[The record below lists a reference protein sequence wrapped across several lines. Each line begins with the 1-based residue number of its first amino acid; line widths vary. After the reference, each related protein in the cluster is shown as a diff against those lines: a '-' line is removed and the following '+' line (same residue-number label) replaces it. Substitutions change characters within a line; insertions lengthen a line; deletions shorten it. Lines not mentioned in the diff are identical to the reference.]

1 MTVQSS
7 NSLSETR
14 LTFIQRIWQLNWGL
28 MLLILVT
35 AFVGLATLYS
45 ISGGSTET
53 WVSRQLVRFGVG
65 FFFMLVVALVNIRF
79 WLRSAF
85 LIYGVAL
92 VLLVAVEVVGIV
104 GMGAQRWVDL
114 GPFQLQP
121 SEVMK
126 IALVLALA
134 RYFHGIAHEEVAQLR
149 WLVVPSV
156 MVILPVALVLRQPDL
171 GTALLLLIGAGS
183 LFFLAG
189 VRLWIFGAGILAAL
203 ATVPFA
209 WHYLH
214 DYQRE
219 RILTFLNPERDPLG
233 AGYHILQSKIALGSG
248 GMFGKGF
255 LQGTQSHLNF
265 LPEMQ
270 TDFIFTSLAE
280 EFGLVGALGLLA
292 LYVCMLAYAVAIAL
306 RSRSQFGRLLGMG
319 IAATFFVY
327 FFINI
332 AMVTGLV
339 PVVGVPLPLVSYGG
353 TAMPDTVGTR
363 ADAVTILV
371 GAEDTENT
379 EGPGV
384 RPGHERLHP
393 PRRPP
398 PPPRRHG
405 RAIAVLGA
413 NIERLAS
420 SSPGRSG
427 SARSAAPAPARYS
440 RNARGRRSVQRIRYR

>member
-1 MTVQSS
+1 MTVQSP
-7 NSLSETR
+7 NSMSETR
-14 LTFIQRIWQLNWGL
+14 LNLIQRIKQLNWGL
-28 MLLILVT
+28 VFLILVT
-35 AFVGLATLYS
+35 TFVGLATLYS
-45 ISGGSTET
+45 ISDGSTET

-65 FFFMLVVALVNIRF
+65 FFVMLVVALVDIRF

-85 LIYGVAL
+85 VIYGVAL
-92 VLLVAVEVVGIV
+92 VLLVAVEVVGVV

-149 WLVVPSV
+149 WLVMPSV
-156 MVILPVALVLRQPDL
+156 MVILPVTLVLRQPDL

-189 VRLWIFGAGILAAL
+189 VRLWIFGAGIVVAL
-203 ATVPFA
+203 ATIPFA
-209 WHYLH
+209 WHYLR

-265 LPEMQ
+265 LPEKQ

-353 TAMPDTVGTR
+353 TAM
-363 ADAVTILV
+363 VTILV
-371 GAEDTENT
+371 GFGLVMSVYIHRD
-379 EGPGV
+379 V
-384 RPGHERLHP
+384 HL
-393 PRRPP
+393 PRR
-398 PPPRRHG
+398 
-405 RAIAVLGA
+405 A
-413 NIERLAS
+413 NMEEL
-420 SSPGRSG
+420 
-427 SARSAAPAPARYS
+427 
-440 RNARGRRSVQRIRYR
+440 